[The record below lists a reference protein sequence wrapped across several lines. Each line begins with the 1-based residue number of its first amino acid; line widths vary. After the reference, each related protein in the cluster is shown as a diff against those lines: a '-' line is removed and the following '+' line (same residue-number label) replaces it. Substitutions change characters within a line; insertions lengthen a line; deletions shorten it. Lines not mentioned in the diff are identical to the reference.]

1 MMNRM
6 RIATSSASPLGA
18 LADGSLVALASEGSE
33 AAFETLDRR
42 HRPAVYRHCAR
53 ILRSPHDA
61 DEAAQRTMIRAY
73 RALEKGQAPNSF
85 PPWLLAIARNESYDL
100 IRARKGT
107 EQLSVEVEAG
117 GESLTERVERR
128 ERVEELKGD
137 LTELPEAQR
146 RALLLRG
153 VGDLS
158 HAEIAELLGGTPT
171 EMRTLVHE
179 ARASLAEFE
188 VGRTL
193 PCAEVRDR
201 IATGDGRALR
211 ARRVRAHVRVCEDC
225 AAAASAVKGGARVAG
240 GRLAALFPVPVLA
253 AIRAALFGGGQAGV
267 VGAAGPVGAVGVSAA
282 VVASVVIGLGGGIG
296 GGGAAD
302 AAPAVDPGTA
312 TTTSA
317 SGAAGA
323 SATTSGS
330 VAARRAATTRPARPG
345 ASAPSPAA
353 AAPPGGPAAGPSAV
367 TPGSPGQE
375 TSSSAAPASSG
386 AIPGVA
392 TPSVS
397 TPSVSTPPVSTPAV
411 TVAPLTVPSVT
422 VPSVTVP
429 PVTTP
434 ALPVVGSVTTP
445 AITVPPL
452 QTPQISTP
460 GITIP
465 PLQVPGVQLPLG
477 SPQP

>member
-1 MMNRM
+1 MTTGM
-6 RIATSSASPLGA
+6 RIPTPSASPLGA
-18 LADGSLVALASEGSE
+18 LADGSLAALASEGSE

-42 HRPAVYRHCAR
+42 HRPAVYRHCGR

-85 PPWLLAIARNESYDL
+85 LPWLLAIARNESYDL

-117 GESLTERVERR
+117 GESLTDRIERR

-188 VGRTL
+188 VGRAL

-211 ARRVRAHVRVCEDC
+211 ARRVRAHIRVCEDC
-225 AAAASAVKGGARVAG
+225 AGAASAVKGRARVAG

-253 AIRAALFGGGQAGV
+253 AVRAALFGSGQAGV

-282 VVASVVIGLGGGIG
+282 VVASVVIGLGGGMG
-296 GGGAAD
+296 GEGPPTPRPRSPP
-302 AAPAVDPGTA
+302 AP
-312 TTTSA
+312 
-317 SGAAGA
+317 
-323 SATTSGS
+323 
-330 VAARRAATTRPARPG
+330 RRPPRRPARRGRRRPRPPARRRAGPPPPVPG
-345 ASAPSPAA
+345 APAPRRRRPPPPPPHPAGPPP
-353 AAPPGGPAAGPSAV
+353 APP
-367 TPGSPGQE
+367 
-375 TSSSAAPASSG
+375 
-386 AIPGVA
+386 
-392 TPSVS
+392 
-397 TPSVSTPPVSTPAV
+397 PPRR
-411 TVAPLTVPSVT
+411 
-422 VPSVTVP
+422 
-429 PVTTP
+429 
-434 ALPVVGSVTTP
+434 ALPGRRRRRARPPRRP
-445 AITVPPL
+445 AR
-452 QTPQISTP
+452 SRR
-460 GITIP
+460 
-465 PLQVPGVQLPLG
+465 
-477 SPQP
+477 